1 MCTSLA
7 LHTPDFYF
15 GRNLDLEYSFGQ
27 QVALAPRDYAFH
39 FRRAMDMLRHY
50 AIIGMATVQEGYP
63 LFAEGANE
71 CGLCMAGLNFP
82 GNAYYPA
89 EAEVEGTEKQ
99 LVSPF
104 ELIPWLLGQC
114 EDVREARALL
124 QKTQLVNI
132 PFSEGIPVATLHW
145 HIADREESIVLEST
159 REGMRVYDNPV
170 HVMTNNPPFDFHL
183 NNLRQYMGV
192 TSAYAENRFA
202 DSLPLTSFG
211 NGLGGIGLP
220 GDLSPTSRFVR
231 AAFMLHNTRCE
242 TGEESCVG
250 QFFHLLDSVA
260 MPRGSVKTREGLYE
274 ITDYSCCYST
284 KTQTYYY
291 KTYRNNRITAVK
303 MSEKAMAGE
312 KLLVYP
318 LRDAQDILVEEE
330 P

>member
-7 LHTPDFYF
+7 LHSHDFYF

-27 QVALAPRDYAFH
+27 QVVLAPRGYAFH
-39 FRRAMDMLRHY
+39 FRRAGDMLSHY
-50 AIIGMATVQEGYP
+50 AIIGMAAVQEGYP

-71 CGLCMAGLNFP
+71 RGLCMAGLNFP
-82 GNAYYPA
+82 GNAFYPPA
-89 EAEVEGTEKQ
+89 EEAEKDRR
-99 LVSPF
+99 LVSAF

-114 EDVREARALL
+114 ESVREARALL
-124 QKTQLVNI
+124 EKTQLVNI
-132 PFSEGIPVATLHW
+132 PFSADVPVATLHW
-145 HIADREESIVLEST
+145 HIADRAESIVLEST

-211 NGLGGIGLP
+211 NGLGGFGLP
-220 GDLSPTSRFVR
+220 GDLSPASRFVR
-231 AAFMLHNTRCE
+231 AAFMLHNSRCE
-242 TGEESCVG
+242 EGEESCVG

-274 ITDYSCCYST
+274 ITDYSCCYSAQ
-284 KTQTYYY
+284 TQTYYY
-291 KTYRNNRITAVK
+291 KTYRNSRITAVR
-303 MSEKAMAGE
+303 MSEKAMAGDA
-312 KLLVYP
+312 LRVYP
-318 LRDAQDILVEEE
+318 LRDEQDFLVEEE